1 MQRYLL
7 FILSFFLLS
16 SIFSLPVSAHEEHE
30 HKDAKYTVTT
40 EQQPLSPFVGEK
52 VTITFIVTDKE
63 DKPAKELAG
72 NLLIKKITAKQ
83 YTDKTSEQQ
92 EEVIFTQPAK
102 TDDNGMVSLSYTF
115 TNEGLYDAE
124 FLWGSDPETDSAGK
138 QIFAREPSSFFLP
151 QELMKRVW
159 LFIGIALV
167 GIVIG
172 AAGAVIILTVKLH
185 KRK

>member
-1 MQRYLL
+1 MVKYISFLALSIL
-7 FILSFFLLS
+7 FLVFS
-16 SIFSLPVSAHEEHE
+16 STPASAHEEHV
-30 HKDAKYTVTT
+30 HQDAKYTVTT
-40 EQQPLSPFVGEK
+40 EQEPLSPFVGEK
-52 VTITFIVTDKE
+52 VTVTFIVKDKE
-63 DKPAKELAG
+63 DKPAKELVG

-83 YTDKTSEQQ
+83 YTNKTSEQQ

-102 TDDNGMVSLSYTF
+102 TGDDGMVSFSYTF

-138 QIFAREPSSFFLP
+138 QIFAREPSSYFLP

-159 LFIGIALV
+159 LFIGIALT

-172 AAGAVIILTVKLH
+172 SVGTFILLTAKLH